1 MKKTRKLVIGFD
13 IDDTLI
19 PFTKTIC
26 DRCEKEFGHKFPYEE
41 VVWGFSNYKPEETAF
56 VHALFRDEEFIS
68 SIPMPQDVINLI
80 KEVYERGHDI
90 VFVTSTYSNVMTTRA
105 LYLYD
110 KMDFIHP
117 RNYIMTGR
125 KDCVKLDI
133 LFDDCISH
141 IQSSIAGV
149 PVLVNTP
156 WNEGYSGY
164 VRVDGPKDYI
174 NIINLVEN
182 GATKQEIYKLQNPK
196 VSKNPCN
203 VIIVGGSG
211 AGKTVISKKILE
223 LSDSFEKI
231 ITNTTR
237 LPREGEVSG
246 IDYNFCNKR
255 EFKKLIATN
264 ELIENTIYA
273 GNYYGTS
280 KNSIEMILKS
290 GKNSLI
296 VMDIIGALAIKE
308 AYPSNTYI
316 VFITRDKEDIIRSIM
331 ERDVSLDEKVKR
343 ISQLDTDETGAKKCD
358 YLIQNKGINETAQ
371 EIINLFL

>member
-1 MKKTRKLVIGFD
+1 MKKTRKLTIGFD

-19 PFTKTIC
+19 PFTQTIC

-56 VHALFRDEEFIS
+56 VHALFRDEEFIN
-68 SIPMPQDVINLI
+68 SIPMSQDVIDLI
-80 KEVYERGHDI
+80 KTVYERGHDI
-90 VFVTSTYSNVMTTRA
+90 LFVTSTYSNVMTTRA
-105 LYLYD
+105 LYLYE

-133 LFDDCISH
+133 LFDDCLAH

-156 WNEGYSGY
+156 WNAGYPGY
-164 VRVDGPKDYI
+164 VRIDGPKDYI
-174 NIINLVEN
+174 NIINMVEK
-182 GATKQEIYKLQNPK
+182 GVTRQEIYKMQNPK
-196 VSKNPCN
+196 VLNHPCN
-203 VIIVGGSG
+203 VVIVGGSG
-211 AGKTVISKKILE
+211 AGKTVISKKIIE
-223 LSDSFEKI
+223 LSDSFQKI
-231 ITNTTR
+231 VTNTTR
-237 LPREGEVSG
+237 DAREGEICGV
-246 IDYNFCNKR
+246 DYNFCSKR
-255 EFKKLIATN
+255 EFKKLIAAN

-280 KNSIEMILKS
+280 KNSVDMILKN
-290 GKNSLI
+290 GKNALI
-296 VMDIIGALAIKE
+296 VMDIDGAMRMKE
-308 AYPSNTYI
+308 EYPSNTYI

-343 ISQLDTDETGAKKCD
+343 IAQLDTDVTGAEKCD
-358 YLIQNKGINETAQ
+358 YLIENKGIEETAQ
-371 EIINLFL
+371 EIIDLF